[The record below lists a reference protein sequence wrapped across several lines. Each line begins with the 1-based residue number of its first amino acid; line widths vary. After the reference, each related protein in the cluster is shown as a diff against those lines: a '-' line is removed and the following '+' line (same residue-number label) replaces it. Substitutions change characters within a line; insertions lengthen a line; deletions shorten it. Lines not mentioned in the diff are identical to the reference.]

1 MEGEKY
7 MFKYLQ
13 IILVS
18 LLHNHITI
26 CMNSSLGF
34 GVINHFCHF
43 HCGLFHYPSDHLR
56 MASLS
61 IVNDCDYVED
71 GIFSFN
77 NLRLRWLVLFSN
89 CCFFH
94 PVILSVSFIRTLSLS
109 LKDFVTCPVQLFF

>member
-1 MEGEKY
+1 